1 MKKSKSILQ
10 LVPTVDHPASGVD
23 VFVKNLYEHLRCNI
37 DIKLFTLK
45 WTEIKKSKSY
55 LEEFKI
61 SKVFPKRLG
70 FSNDLKK
77 RINKSVNNNEF
88 NIIHNH
94 GLWMMP
100 TIYSGLFKG
109 KDSYKLVLSPH
120 GAFSEKALS
129 INKFFKIIFNFL
141 FQKQLL
147 NNVNYFHATSLEE
160 YKDIRK
166 LGYNQPVFIIPPGVK
181 IPDLKNEKLN
191 ERKTLLFLSRLHPIK
206 GLDTLLK
213 SWSILEKDFPNWDL
227 NIYGV
232 GDEKYISKLK
242 KYSLDLGNT
251 RACFKG
257 PVYGDEK
264 DYILQNANLFVLPS
278 LSENFGI
285 AIAEALANATPVIVS
300 KGAPWEDLDCKKA
313 GWWIDI
319 GVDPLTE
326 KLFETMKMSNENLKL
341 MGINGRNWMKEEYS
355 WNAISLK
362 FVETYEW
369 INCERETPEWVK

>member
-1 MKKSKSILQ
+1 
-10 LVPTVDHPASGVD
+10 
-23 VFVKNLYEHLRCNI
+23 LYEHLRSNI

-181 IPDLKNEKLN
+181 IPDLKKEKLN

-213 SWSILEKDFPNWDL
+213 SWSVLEKDFPDWDL

-232 GDEKYISKLK
+232 GDEIYISKLK

-251 RACFKG
+251 RAYFKG

-264 DYILQNANLFVLPS
+264 DYVLQSASLYVLPTH
-278 LSENFGI
+278 SENFGI

-300 KGAPWEDLDCKKA
+300 KGAPWEDLDCKGA

-319 GVDPLTE
+319 GVNPLTE